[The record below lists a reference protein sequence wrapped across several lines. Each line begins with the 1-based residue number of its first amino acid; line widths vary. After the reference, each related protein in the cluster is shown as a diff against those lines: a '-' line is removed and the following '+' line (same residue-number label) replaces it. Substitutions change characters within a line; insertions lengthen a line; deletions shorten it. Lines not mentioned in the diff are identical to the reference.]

1 MKLKNYEKT
10 FLINFLSILIIIVFI
25 VSLLL
30 FKIKFIRTYSSISST
45 VVKNNLIY
53 FLADDKQLSYLHN
66 NKYFIANGKKYLIN
80 IEQINKNVLKRNEK
94 SYHSVLLK
102 VNLNKKYKENDFL
115 KILLFNKKI
124 DVYSMIKTVWR
135 R

>member
-53 FLADDKQLSYLHN
+53 FLVDDKQLSYLHN

-94 SYHSVLLK
+94 NYHSVLLK
-102 VNLNKKYKENDFL
+102 VNLNKKYKENDFI

-124 DVYSMIKTVWR
+124 DVYSMIKTVWGR
-135 R
+135 

>member
-80 IEQINKNVLKRNEK
+80 IEQINKNVIKRNEK
-94 SYHSVLLK
+94 NYHSVLLK
-102 VNLNKKYKENDFL
+102 VNLNKKYKENDFI

-124 DVYSMIKTVWR
+124 DVYSMIKTVWGR
-135 R
+135 

>member
-10 FLINFLSILIIIVFI
+10 FLINFLSILIIIVFS

-53 FLADDKQLSYLHN
+53 FLADNKQLSYLHN

-94 SYHSVLLK
+94 NYHSVLLK
-102 VNLNKKYKENDFL
+102 VNLNKKYKENDFI

-124 DVYSMIKTVWR
+124 DVYSMIKTVWGR
-135 R
+135 

>member
-1 MKLKNYEKT
+1 MRPKNYEKT
-10 FLINFLSILIIIVFI
+10 FLINFVSILIIIVFI
-25 VSLLL
+25 ISLFL
-30 FKIKFIRTYSSISST
+30 FKIKFIRIYSPISST

-94 SYHSVLLK
+94 NYHSVLLK
-102 VNLNKKYKENDFL
+102 VNLNKKYKENDFI

-124 DVYSMIKTVWR
+124 DAYSMIKTVWR